1 MRFVFVGL
9 LLCSGIVAC
18 GCSATGPSAASGSM
32 PAASHGGNMLQ
43 IPGGKGFAELSI
55 ERGPAGK
62 GSSTTPSRLVAYFY
76 QADGTSALSPPP
88 SDVTIHL
95 GAEGGKDVKDVKL
108 TAETKPA
115 GQFASEPG
123 QYPDEL
129 RGRLAVV
136 LAGESVEI
144 PFMFR

>member
-1 MRFVFVGL
+1 
-9 LLCSGIVAC
+9 
-18 GCSATGPSAASGSM
+18 
-32 PAASHGGNMLQ
+32 MLQ
-43 IPGGKGFAELSI
+43 IPGGKGFAELLI
-55 ERGPAGK
+55 ERGPAGR
-62 GSSTTPSRLVAYFY
+62 GASATPSRLVAYFY
-76 QADGTSALSPPP
+76 QADGMSALSPPP
-88 SDVTIHL
+88 SDVTVHL
-95 GAEGGKDVKDVKL
+95 GAEGGKDVKHVKL
-108 TAETKPA
+108 AAETKPA